1 VDITG
6 DVEDELGL
14 RLRRRMARDQDYDLL
29 VGEEAVKPDA
39 NESQGIVM
47 DEHQAASQC
56 HGRAQG
62 SSAVDIM
69 GRRCCEESGEK
80 VGEFFICVDDDVADD
95 AVPGAGPIRRTAK
108 ASTVNTRQTRSNRLS
123 TR

>member
-1 VDITG
+1 MDITG

-80 VGEFFICVDDDVADD
+80 VFSEEDREIVVKVLQKRAARKQGCN
-95 AVPGAGPIRRTAK
+95 
-108 ASTVNTRQTRSNRLS
+108 STSQKYHCEKPLKKLR
-123 TR
+123 